1 MKKLIHLL
9 LGSIVII
16 ACSKN
21 DDSIKVEKSLSSVEM
36 LLNNGQRISAS
47 YHYNNDMQWIGGS
60 NSNNEDYTL
69 SYQNGKLYSFEF
81 NSIPDRKTIYS
92 RDSNGNISEIVESIS
107 GDRYKLNYI
116 NNRLSSIAIVS
127 QNQYPY

>member
-21 DDSIKVEKSLSSVEM
+21 DDSIKVEKSLTSVEM

-47 YHYNNDMQWIGGS
+47 YHYN
-60 NSNNEDYTL
+60 
-69 SYQNGKLYSFEF
+69 
-81 NSIPDRKTIYS
+81 KT
-92 RDSNGNISEIVESIS
+92 SNGLEA
-107 GDRYKLNYI
+107 
-116 NNRLSSIAIVS
+116 AIVIMRIIHYRIKMENCIHLS
-127 QNQYPY
+127 LIQFLIAKPYIAEIPMETYLKL

>member
-69 SYQNGKLYSFEF
+69 SYQKWKLYSLSLIQFLTAKPYIAE
-81 NSIPDRKTIYS
+81 IPRKHI
-92 RDSNGNISEIVESIS
+92 
-107 GDRYKLNYI
+107 
-116 NNRLSSIAIVS
+116 
-127 QNQYPY
+127 

>member
-36 LLNNGQRISAS
+36 LLNNGQRISA
-47 YHYNNDMQWIGGS
+47 
-60 NSNNEDYTL
+60 
-69 SYQNGKLYSFEF
+69 
-81 NSIPDRKTIYS
+81 
-92 RDSNGNISEIVESIS
+92 
-107 GDRYKLNYI
+107 
-116 NNRLSSIAIVS
+116 
-127 QNQYPY
+127 PYY